1 VAKRPCRNCLRLFM
15 PKTLQ
20 EMDGG
25 FEQLEELDQ
34 LDFEETIIG

>member
-1 VAKRPCRNCLRLFM
+1 M

>member
-1 VAKRPCRNCLRLFM
+1 MEMV
-15 PKTLQ
+15 TLQ